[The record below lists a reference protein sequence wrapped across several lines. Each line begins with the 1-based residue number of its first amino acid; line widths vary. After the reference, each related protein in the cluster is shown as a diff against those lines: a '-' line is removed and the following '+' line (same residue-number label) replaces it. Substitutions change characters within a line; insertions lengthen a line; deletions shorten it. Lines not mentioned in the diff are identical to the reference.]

1 MENIE
6 SGTGC
11 YIPSNEE
18 KESFGSAVLFDKGEV
33 LFPKLRPYLNKVHL
47 AEFKGVCSTEFYSL
61 TAKECSNK
69 YLFIFLNSQLVVNQ
83 TSFLMSGNTL
93 PRLQTEEVQSL
104 LVPIPPPEVQN
115 QIVELMDEA
124 YKSKKDKEAK
134 AERLLNSI
142 DDYVLGE
149 LGIEIPKVENKM
161 CFAVKVSELEGRFDP
176 RFYKKEFFY
185 FEKLLNKRK
194 DTKLLK
200 DFVDYIGSGSTPESR
215 GDDYT
220 ESIEEGIPFIRV
232 TNLKNNVVDLSN
244 VIYIKKHIHE
254 KTLKRTQ
261 LCADDVLLSMAGT
274 IGLSVVV
281 PEGIGEANINQA
293 IAKIT
298 PKKDLVGSV
307 YLSTVLNSSIGK
319 VQTDRLSRPAV
330 QANLNLDEIQNL
342 KIPLP
347 PPEIQNKIA
356 DEVQRRID
364 EAERLKQEAKQGL
377 EEAKQKVE
385 KMILGE

>member
-1 MENIE
+1 
-6 SGTGC
+6 
-11 YIPSNEE
+11 
-18 KESFGSAVLFDKGEV
+18 
-33 LFPKLRPYLNKVHL
+33 
-47 AEFKGVCSTEFYSL
+47 
-61 TAKECSNK
+61 
-69 YLFIFLNSQLVVNQ
+69 
-83 TSFLMSGNTL
+83 
-93 PRLQTEEVQSL
+93 
-104 LVPIPPPEVQN
+104 
-115 QIVELMDEA
+115 
-124 YKSKKDKEAK
+124 
-134 AERLLNSI
+134 
-142 DDYVLGE
+142 
-149 LGIEIPKVENKM
+149 
-161 CFAVKVSELEGRFDP
+161 
-176 RFYKKEFFY
+176 
-185 FEKLLNKRK
+185 
-194 DTKLLK
+194 
-200 DFVDYIGSGSTPESR
+200 
-215 GDDYT
+215 
-220 ESIEEGIPFIRV
+220 
-232 TNLKNNVVDLSN
+232 
-244 VIYIKKHIHE
+244 
-254 KTLKRTQ
+254 
-261 LCADDVLLSMAGT
+261 MAGT